1 MIFFTKRKQE
11 RIELVTRPAE
21 KEGEGTPT
29 APNVDASAI
38 SNENIVIQKD
48 ASGKTKMLVKDA
60 TGKIVAEL
68 KPVGPGVAATSGGN
82 PPSAKQVE
90 KVRMDTKLSVA
101 GIKLPPNATREQ
113 VQQALKKEAAKRR
126 KVAGSRNNQVDLL
139 VADYSAEK
147 SHTDASCHV
156 PNCKAAVGAQQLSL
170 FRIPRTLSTVKRT
183 KWLHAVG
190 QV

>member
-1 MIFFTKRKQE
+1 MIFDKKRKHR
-11 RIELVTRPAE
+11 RIELVIRPAE
-21 KEGEGTPT
+21 KEGEGTPP

-68 KPVGPGVAATSGGN
+68 KPVGPTGSGGN

-126 KVAGSRNNQVDLL
+126 KVAGARNNQVDLL
-139 VADYSAEK
+139 VADYTAEK
-147 SHTDASCHV
+147 SNTDATCHV